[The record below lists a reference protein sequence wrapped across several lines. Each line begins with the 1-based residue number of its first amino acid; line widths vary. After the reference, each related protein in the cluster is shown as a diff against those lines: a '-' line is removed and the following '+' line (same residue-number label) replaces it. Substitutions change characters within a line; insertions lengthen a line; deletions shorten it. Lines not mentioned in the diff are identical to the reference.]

1 MTKHHIPVAL
11 AVVVAALTSLSGCQ
25 QGNAEKK
32 DASKDAPALQL
43 APEDRLVMG
52 EAEHGS
58 GPLITGAVQP
68 EKRADLRAE
77 LSAVVLHVLKENGET
92 VRRGDLLVQLDTTS
106 IRDSLSSAEEAA
118 RAARENFEQAERQFQ
133 RQKAL
138 QAQGMISQ
146 QALEDSAN
154 RRTTTQSDKVAAEAR
169 LVAARQQMARTEVR
183 APFDGVVSERR
194 VSPGDTAQIGKELL
208 KVIDPASMRFEGFVS
223 ADRRAE
229 LKLGQDVDLRIHGA
243 NQERI
248 EGRIRRIDV
257 SANPVSRQIAVLVD
271 LNDKR
276 AASVTGLYG
285 EGFVRTTKS
294 AALMLDDADMQR
306 DGDQAYAWIVQGGKL
321 HRQPIKL
328 GDRDERRGEYVVS
341 SGLKVGDIVL
351 RNPSRTLVEG
361 AVVTIKAAAAAG
373 AASATKPAAA
383 ASTAS

>member
-1 MTKHHIPVAL
+1 MTTRHIPVAL
-11 AVVVAALTSLSGCQ
+11 TVLVAALVSLSGCQ
-25 QGNAEKK
+25 KGNAENK
-32 DASKDAPALQL
+32 DASKEVPALQL
-43 APEDRLVMG
+43 AAEDRLVMG

-106 IRDSLSSAEEAA
+106 IRDSLSSAEEAT
-118 RAARENFEQAERQFQ
+118 RAARENFEQAERQYQ
-133 RQKAL
+133 RQKTL
-138 QAQGMISQ
+138 QAQGMVSQ
-146 QALEDSAN
+146 QALEDAAN
-154 RRTTTQSDKVAAEAR
+154 RRISTQSDKAAAEAR
-169 LVAARQQMARTEVR
+169 LVAAKQQMARTEVR

-194 VSPGDTAQIGKELL
+194 VSPGDTAQTGKELL
-208 KVIDPASMRFEGFVS
+208 KVIDPSSMRFEGFVS

-243 NQERI
+243 SQERI

-276 AASVTGLYG
+276 AASVSGLYG
-285 EGFVRTTKS
+285 EGYVRTTKS
-294 AALMLDDADMQR
+294 AALMLGDADLQR
-306 DGDQAYAWIVQGGKL
+306 DGDQVYAWIVQGGKL
-321 HRQPIKL
+321 HRQALKL
-328 GDRDERRGEYVVS
+328 GDRDERRGEFVVAE
-341 SGLKVGDIVL
+341 GLKVGDIVL

-361 AVVTIKAAAAAG
+361 TVVTSKAAATAAP
-373 AASATKPAAA
+373 AAKPASAA
-383 ASTAS
+383 ASNAS

>member
-1 MTKHHIPVAL
+1 MTTRHIPVAL
-11 AVVVAALTSLSGCQ
+11 TVLVAALMSLSGCQ
-25 QGNAEKK
+25 KGNAEKK
-32 DASKDAPALQL
+32 DSSKDAPVIQL
-43 APEDRLVMG
+43 APEDRLIMG

-77 LSAVVLHVLKENGET
+77 ISAVVLHVLKENGET

-118 RAARENFEQAERQFQ
+118 RAARENFEQAERQYQ
-133 RQKAL
+133 RQKTL

-146 QALEDSAN
+146 QALEDAAN
-154 RRTTTQSDKVAAEAR
+154 RRASTQSDKVAAEAR
-169 LVAARQQMARTEVR
+169 LVAARQNMSRTEVR

-194 VSPGDTAQIGKELL
+194 VSPGDTAQTGKELL
-208 KVIDPASMRFEGFVS
+208 KVIDPSSMRFEGFVS

-243 NQERI
+243 SQERI

-276 AASVTGLYG
+276 AASVSGLYG
-285 EGFVRTTKS
+285 EGYVRTSKS
-294 AALMLDDADMQR
+294 AALMLGDADMQR
-306 DGDQAYAWIVQGGKL
+306 DGDQVYAWIVQSGKL
-321 HRQPIKL
+321 HRQPLTL
-328 GDRDERRGEYVVS
+328 GDRDERRGEFVVT

-361 AVVTIKAAAAAG
+361 SPVTAKAV
-373 AASATKPAAA
+373 ASAPAAKPAATA
-383 ASTAS
+383 ASNAS